1 MHQERRRNVAEARRV
16 GIVVVF
22 YRPDGDCVRR
32 ANRFAEF
39 GLCVVVDN
47 TEILSSASDLG
58 LHDSVVYLPN
68 GENRGIA
75 TGINQGVAQL
85 LQRGCSTALI
95 FDQDSEPSDEL
106 LTGLPV
112 LLEREVGAGR
122 RVALI
127 GPAYHDARLGGTA
140 PFVRFRFPALE
151 RVEPAGTE
159 LISVDF
165 LISSGS
171 CINLLAWHD
180 IGPMDD
186 ALFID
191 FVDLEW
197 CVRARK
203 SGYETLGSPTLQLS
217 HSLGGEPV
225 RVMGRAYPSH
235 SPLRHYYLFR
245 NATALI
251 LRGYMPLAWKWT
263 ELVKLPVRL
272 VIYGGWLEP
281 RGQHL
286 KMALRG
292 IWHGLTGRL
301 GALEQPRARTAS
313 DQQ

>member
-1 MHQERRRNVAEARRV
+1 MQRRTVAEARAV

-22 YRPDGDCVRR
+22 YHPDGDCIRR
-32 ANRFAEF
+32 ANHFAQF
-39 GLCVVVDN
+39 GQCVVIDN
-47 TEILSSASDLG
+47 TEVRLGASDLG
-58 LHDSVVYLPN
+58 LDDSVIYLSN
-68 GENRGIA
+68 GRNRGIA

-85 LQRGCSTALI
+85 LERGCSSALI

-106 LTGLPV
+106 LCGLPA
-112 LLEREVGAGR
+112 LLEREVHAGR

-127 GPAYHDARLGGTA
+127 GPAYDDARLGGTA

-151 RVEPAGTE
+151 RIEPAGTE
-159 LISVDF
+159 LIAVDF
-165 LISSGS
+165 LITSGS
-171 CINLLAWHD
+171 CINLSAWHD

-191 FVDLEW
+191 FVDVEW
-197 CVRARK
+197 CVRAQNR
-203 SGYETLGSPTLQLS
+203 GYETLGAPSLHLA
-217 HSLGGEPV
+217 HSLGGEPI
-225 RVMGRAYPSH
+225 RVLGRSYPSH

-272 VIYGGWLEP
+272 VIYGLWLEP

-292 IWHGLTGRL
+292 LWHGLIGKL
-301 GALEQPRARTAS
+301 GAWEQT
-313 DQQ
+313 

>member
-1 MHQERRRNVAEARRV
+1 MHRRIVAEARPV

-22 YRPDGDCVRR
+22 YHPDGDCIRR
-32 ANRFAEF
+32 ANHFAEF
-39 GLCVVVDN
+39 GQCVVIDN
-47 TEILSSASDLG
+47 TEIRLSASDLG
-58 LHDSVVYLPN
+58 LDDSVIYLSN
-68 GENRGIA
+68 GRNRGIA

-85 LQRGCSTALI
+85 LDRGCSSALI

-106 LTGLPV
+106 LSGLPG
-112 LLEREVGAGR
+112 LLEREVHAGR

-127 GPAYHDARLGGTA
+127 GPAYDDARLGGTA
-140 PFVRFRFPALE
+140 PFVRFRFPFLQ
-151 RVEPAGTE
+151 RIEPVGTE
-159 LISVDF
+159 LIPVDF

-171 CINLLAWHD
+171 CINLSAWDD

-191 FVDLEW
+191 FVDVEW
-197 CVRARK
+197 CVRARNR
-203 SGYETLGSPTLQLS
+203 GYETLGSPTLHLA
-217 HSLGGEPV
+217 HSLGGEPI
-225 RVMGRAYPSH
+225 RVLGRTYPSH

-272 VIYGGWLEP
+272 LIYGVWLEP

-292 IWHGLTGRL
+292 LWHGLIGKL
-301 GALEQPRARTAS
+301 GAWEQT
-313 DQQ
+313 

>member
-1 MHQERRRNVAEARRV
+1 MRRRDVAEASGV

-22 YRPDGDCVRR
+22 YHPDDDCIRR

-39 GLCVVVDN
+39 GLCVAVDN
-47 TEILSSASDLG
+47 TEIHRSASELG

-68 GENRGIA
+68 GGNRGIA

-85 LQRGCSTALI
+85 LERGCSSALI
-95 FDQDSEPSDEL
+95 FDQDSEPSSEL
-106 LTGLPV
+106 LAGLPA
-112 LLEREVGAGR
+112 LLEREVNAGR

-127 GPAYHDARLGGTA
+127 GPAYDDARLGGTA

-151 RVEPAGTE
+151 RIEPAGTE

-171 CINLLAWHD
+171 CINLFAWHD

-197 CVRARK
+197 CVRARNR
-203 SGYETLGSPTLQLS
+203 GYETLGSPTLHLA
-217 HSLGGEPV
+217 HSLGGEPI
-225 RVMGRAYPSH
+225 RVLGRAYPSH

-292 IWHGLTGRL
+292 MWHGLTGKL
-301 GALEQPRARTAS
+301 GAFEQP
-313 DQQ
+313 